1 MKKKLIAAVVV
12 AVAALF
18 TAGGTLAWFTD
29 DRTANSVIQ
38 TGNVDIE
45 VLESTNE
52 PEGTYEKTSDG
63 IVYSGHFMPGQ
74 TFSKI
79 VTVRNNGINSAY
91 VRVKVSYQDHEKK
104 VLRYEKKLEP
114 VVESSGFGSSGD
126 SWELGSDGYYYYNQ
140 ALKPGAVTAPVM
152 ETVHLP
158 LGWELEQTTS
168 LHRVVIMAE
177 AIQSDFTG
185 DTAKEA
191 FGYQEVGPGIV
202 SKSKK
207 LAAEF
212 QELSNAYREAVS
224 QKNKEEQER
233 ILKEIQELM
242 EVDDSMN
249 WNQINNNDKFRSAL
263 AKVNGDWPTVAEEGL
278 AEELHMSEEESQ
290 KWYVNIYVVVKDNY
304 RVVPYI
310 SKAPR
315 LGGGDQ
321 WKARYLQIDG
331 VWYQPV
337 GAESASSDSVGYIS
351 ELYKDGWDG
360 IKDGWKPVDFNN

>member
-79 VTVRNNGINSAY
+79 VTVRNKGINSAY

-140 ALKPGAVTAPVM
+140 ALKPGGGDGAGDGDGSSSAWMGTGTDDFAV
-152 ETVHLP
+152 
-158 LGWELEQTTS
+158 
-168 LHRVVIMAE
+168 
-177 AIQSDFTG
+177 
-185 DTAKEA
+185 
-191 FGYQEVGPGIV
+191 PGCD
-202 SKSKK
+202 
-207 LAAEF
+207 
-212 QELSNAYREAVS
+212 Y
-224 QKNKEEQER
+224 
-233 ILKEIQELM
+233 
-242 EVDDSMN
+242 
-249 WNQINNNDKFRSAL
+249 
-263 AKVNGDWPTVAEEGL
+263 
-278 AEELHMSEEESQ
+278 
-290 KWYVNIYVVVKDNY
+290 
-304 RVVPYI
+304 
-310 SKAPR
+310 
-315 LGGGDQ
+315 GGGNPVRFYR
-321 WKARYLQIDG
+321 RYCERGIWVSG
-331 VWYQPV
+331 S
-337 GAESASSDSVGYIS
+337 GAGDCV
-351 ELYKDGWDG
+351 
-360 IKDGWKPVDFNN
+360 

>member
-79 VTVRNNGINSAY
+79 VTVRNKGINSAY

-126 SWELGSDGYYYYNQ
+126 SWEFGSDGFYYYNQ

-168 LHRVVIMAE
+168 LYRVVIMAE

-191 FGYQEVGPGIV
+191 FGYQEVGKGIV
-202 SKSKK
+202 AKAKK
-207 LAAEF
+207 LVAEF
-212 QELSNAYREAVS
+212 EELVSVYNTATGQE
-224 QKNKEEQER
+224 KEEYLNQIR
-233 ILKEIQELM
+233 ELM
-242 EVDDSMN
+242 GADADMN
-249 WNQINNNDKFRSAL
+249 WGKINNNDTFRSAL
-263 AKVNGDWPTVAEEGL
+263 IKANGDWPTVAEEGL

-290 KWYVNIYVVVKDNY
+290 KWYVNIYVLVRDIY

-321 WKARYLQIDG
+321 WRARYLQIDG
-331 VWYQPV
+331 VWYQPKE
-337 GAESASSDSVGYIS
+337 APSASSDMVENINKFY
-351 ELYKDGWDG
+351 ENGWDG
-360 IKDGWKPVDFNN
+360 IKKDWKPVDFSN